1 MSWSEVFLGVIAA
14 ATFIMALLQV
24 GAVVVAARALREAQK
39 TLATVQQDIRP
50 LLVKAHALA
59 DEASKTASLATA
71 QAQKVDRLLTEL
83 SSRVDYTSR
92 VVQDAIVTPAR
103 EGLAIVAAVKATLV
117 ALRGFRE
124 LAPRHG
130 RTADEEDPLFMRK
143 KFDNLTWFQLP
154 T

>member
-130 RTADEEDPLFMRK
+130 RTADEEDPLFIG
-143 KFDNLTWFQLP
+143 
-154 T
+154 